1 LLFTAAGGR
10 KAQMTKEKLLNI
22 LKKVL
27 QTDHDL
33 DFLLRLSPEE
43 LKTLVLHV
51 RDRVDRPWEG
61 KSQG

>member
-1 LLFTAAGGR
+1 
-10 KAQMTKEKLLNI
+10 MTKEKLLDI

-33 DFLLRLSPEE
+33 DFLLRLSAEE

-51 RDRVDRPWEG
+51 RDRVDRPWADKPRG
-61 KSQG
+61 

>member
-1 LLFTAAGGR
+1 
-10 KAQMTKEKLLNI
+10 MTKEKLLNI

-43 LKTLVLHV
+43 LKTLVLHI
-51 RDRVDRPWEG
+51 RDRVDRPWERG
-61 KSQG
+61 AVQK

>member
-1 LLFTAAGGR
+1 
-10 KAQMTKEKLLNI
+10 MTKEKLIDI

-27 QTDHDL
+27 QTDYDF